1 MNSSR
6 RTFLGRTGRTL
17 GAGLFFTSLPSFTKG
32 KHWTAASDRINVGV
46 IGTGGRGLNLIE
58 TIAEIEGM
66 EVTSCCDILPFRLER
81 ALSLCSGAKGHA
93 DYRALLEQSDLDMV
107 IVATPLNTH
116 FDIVKDSLGTG
127 NHVYCEK
134 TMTFT
139 LEETKNLKSIVQDSG
154 LKFQVGYQHR
164 FNPVYHK
171 VLEYIKGD
179 EFGPLSHI
187 ECYWNRNG
195 DWRRP
200 VPDPKWERVINWR
213 MYKEYSGGLLAEL
226 TSHQLNIVNW
236 MLGSVPERVAGF
248 GGIDY
253 WKDGRETYDN
263 IHLIYDY
270 PGGLKVSCTSLT
282 TNAEMGFQMKFYGKN
297 ATIELT
303 RENNYTA
310 RLFVEP
316 TYYQS
321 FEKSSN
327 AEVDGTTGA
336 TELLQKGE
344 PITIYES
351 APGEEDAGP
360 TRDGLASFGRDIRE
374 DRIPEVGYDSG
385 RDSAIC
391 VALGNMAMEK
401 GTVIHWKDYV

>member
-1 MNSSR
+1 
-6 RTFLGRTGRTL
+6 
-17 GAGLFFTSLPSFTKG
+17 
-32 KHWTAASDRINVGV
+32 VGV
-46 IGTGGRGLNLIE
+46 IGTGGRGTNLIQ
-58 TIAEIEGM
+58 TLAEVEGM
-66 EVTSCCDILPFRLER
+66 EVNACCDILPFRLDR
-81 ALSLCSGAKGHA
+81 ALALSPGAKGFK
-93 DYRALLEQSDLDMV
+93 DYRELLDHSDLDAV

-116 FDIVKDSLGTG
+116 FEIVKDSLDAGK
-127 NHVYCEK
+127 HVYCEK

-139 LEETKNLKSIVQDSG
+139 LDETKKLEGIIKDSG
-154 LKFQVGYQHR
+154 RKFQVGYQHR
-164 FNPVYHK
+164 FNLVYHK
-171 VLEYIKGD
+171 VLEYISGD

-236 MLGSVPERVAGF
+236 MLGSVPERVVGF
-248 GGIDY
+248 GGVDY

-303 RENNYTA
+303 RENNYAA

-327 AEVDGTTGA
+327 TEVDGTTGA